1 MFLSPGPRPFIMPT
15 TKTAILPPTTLSERC
30 YFLLQL
36 FLLFRYFL
44 LKLFLLYSYF
54 LLTCFVLYLRFL
66 LKFPTAFISYWNY
79 SYCTAISYWFCVP
92 TVLIYISHCN
102 YSCCTD
108 VFTAII
114 LAVLTVVTETGLAVR
129 TFLTEWADIA

>member
-1 MFLSPGPRPFIMPT
+1 MLFPT
-15 TKTAILPPTTLSERC
+15 TIISTLQIFLIEIVPTV
-30 YFLLQL
+30 
-36 FLLFRYFL
+36 LLFPTNMFRAVLTFL
-44 LKLFLLYSYF
+44 VEVSH
-54 LLTCFVLYLRFL
+54 C
-66 LKFPTAFISYWNY
+66 ISSYWNY